1 MPPVNPVSEE
11 VNAPVP
17 EPSLVFVVKDT
28 VGFCAVL
35 HTTPRDVTAA
45 LPAAVTLPPLVAVVP
60 VIPVIAVVVT
70 VGGITSVVNV
80 TCAP

>member
-11 VNAPVP
+11 VNEPVP
-17 EPSLVFVVKDT
+17 VPLLVFVVKDT
-28 VGFCAVL
+28 VGFCVVL
-35 HTTPRDVTAA
+35 HTIPRAVTAA
-45 LPAAVTLPPLVAVVP
+45 LPPAVTLPPPVAVVP
-60 VIPVIAVVVT
+60 VIPAIAEVVT